1 MTLFPQ
7 EQRGQGGVPGALPLP
22 VPWTLLSCPSYQGP
36 GQAHYLSQ
44 GHVVVA
50 NYPYAVCATIISM
63 RLSAEQTERETILAQ
78 WKSQDLK
85 LRIPAPDPI
94 PHKTPLQR
102 PLRCLLVRTRPCPI
116 NTSTLFPGPHKQ
128 TLFAQL

>member
-1 MTLFPQ
+1 MTLFSQ

-50 NYPYAVCATIISM
+50 NYPYVVCATIISM
-63 RLSAEQTERETILAQ
+63 RLSAEQTQRDYTCPVE
-78 WKSQDLK
+78 KSGFK
-85 LRIPAPDPI
+85 A
-94 PHKTPLQR
+94 KNSGSR
-102 PLRCLLVRTRPCPI
+102 P
-116 NTSTLFPGPHKQ
+116 NSS
-128 TLFAQL
+128 